1 MLWTPVVKTFD
12 GSTHFFIIIKSWKC
26 DFCFRL
32 YLKKCFSHRRRLL
45 MAFYENKAPTI
56 TTITNPQKRPFK
68 VTFFRQKTL
77 CFHAYVSIFAG
88 IFSIYTHVIEAK
100 RFSSKNK
107 NDEEYSEEE
116 TSTTEPGKYFY
127 NIIPEKNLSNF
138 TYMF

>member
-1 MLWTPVVKTFD
+1 
-12 GSTHFFIIIKSWKC
+12 
-26 DFCFRL
+26 
-32 YLKKCFSHRRRLL
+32 

-107 NDEEYSEEE
+107 NEDEEE
-116 TSTTEPGKYFY
+116 TSTTEPGKYIFL
-127 NIIPEKNLSNF
+127 ITK
-138 TYMF
+138 